1 MLVSV
6 CFLGLSFML
15 RPRLKRIIL
24 VKIASTAEAPGQPVV
39 LVMIAV
45 HLRPQ
50 QLDQLPSNHVK
61 EIFII
66 FQII

>member
-1 MLVSV
+1 MLVRISLLSLALM
-6 CFLGLSFML
+6 LG
-15 RPRLKRIIL
+15 PRLKWIIL
-24 VKIASTAEAPGQPVV
+24 VKISRTAEALGQPVV

-50 QLDQLPSNHVK
+50 QLDQLSPNHVK